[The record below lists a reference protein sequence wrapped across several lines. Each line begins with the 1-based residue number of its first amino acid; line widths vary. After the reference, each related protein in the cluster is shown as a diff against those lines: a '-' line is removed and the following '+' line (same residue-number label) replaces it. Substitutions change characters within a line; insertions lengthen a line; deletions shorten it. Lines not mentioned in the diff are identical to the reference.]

1 MSLRDRARRAA
12 QNVKQNIKNSPV
24 YGSVKQGW
32 DIADE
37 ATEVARSKEGQYRH
51 SIFDPRFFRDMQ
63 KGKEINSRDVIG
75 ADFKKKRVHD
85 GTRPLENPAEFL
97 GAYANRLA
105 TDLGS
110 DASRQFLWRY
120 NHPMALAELAGNAVI
135 GKQGMATL
143 DQLTPSQ
150 RSGIMATS
158 IGMPAFAS
166 MGTIDITN
174 PGELFRPKGYAQN
187 YAEVG
192 SEDRRKTSQ
201 PGIELVDR
209 FVLGRRG
216 RPLKYSEAQKDIPNL
231 TPKAYGNFLRQY
243 YQDKGATGLGLLKFT
258 PQNLEGIPEA
268 RVLGFPL
275 GLQGA
280 AAVVGGGL
288 GARAGLRLAGA
299 TPRGIALRGGA
310 GALAGMAVGKVTNMA
325 IAAANR
331 PKYPS
336 TYEYTQGQ

>member
-1 MSLRDRARRAA
+1 MSLRDRARRVVES
-12 QNVKQNIKNSPV
+12 VKQTPL
-24 YGSVKQGW
+24 YGSVKEGW
-32 DIADE
+32 EIADE
-37 ATEVARSKEGQYRH
+37 ATKVARDKEGQYRH
-51 SIFDPRFFRDMQ
+51 SVFDPRFFRDMR
-63 KGKEINSRDVIG
+63 KGKEVNPRDVVG
-75 ADFKKKRVHD
+75 ADFKKTRVSD
-85 GTRPLENPAEFL
+85 GYRGLENPAEFL

-150 RSGIMATS
+150 KSGIMATS

-192 SEDRRKTSQ
+192 SEDRRKTAQ

-216 RPLKYSEAQKDIPNL
+216 RPLRYSEAKKDIPNL

-258 PQNLEGIPEA
+258 PQNLEGVPEG

-275 GLQGA
+275 GIQGVT
-280 AAVVGGGL
+280 AVAGGGL